1 MLKILEQKN
10 KSLKICVGVC
20 VGVCAHLCV
29 NVAKAGS
36 SYAAA
41 FNYSR
46 QVGAATEQ

>member
-10 KSLKICVGVC
+10 KSLKMC